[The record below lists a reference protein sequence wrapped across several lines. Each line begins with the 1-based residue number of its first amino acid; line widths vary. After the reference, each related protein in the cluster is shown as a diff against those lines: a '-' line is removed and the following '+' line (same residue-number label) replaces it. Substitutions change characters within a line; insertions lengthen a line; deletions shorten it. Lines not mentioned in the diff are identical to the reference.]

1 MSKANLVV
9 WFKNVYYS
17 NFLFIFYNEI
27 VNELLLYL
35 INIFSGSFW
44 ISVVQVFVYDH
55 KNYIRIRV
63 SQSVYFLFSFD
74 ERKNTRQYVN
84 RTVRKSRQTVLF
96 IISTHYYT
104 PPTQSACHQILE
116 TNIEILNMDGTMGRG
131 WLIPLVDWSKFKK
144 TQHEEFVCIYS

>member
-9 WFKNVYYS
+9 WFKSVYYS

-63 SQSVYFLFSFD
+63 PRSVYFLFSFD

-84 RTVRKSRQTVLF
+84 GIVRKSRRTVLF
-96 IISTHYYT
+96 IILTHYYT
-104 PPTQSACHQILE
+104 PPIPSTCHP
-116 TNIEILNMDGTMGRG
+116 
-131 WLIPLVDWSKFKK
+131 IPWDNKYWKR
-144 TQHEEFVCIYS
+144 T